1 MKVAVIDT
9 QISNIKSLVQ
19 ALRLIGNCEVL
30 ISRQNE
36 DILGADKIILPGVG
50 AFAPCMEMLKKS
62 GCVEALHEVKMRDVP
77 ILGICLGMQI
87 LASSSSEFG
96 DHVGLDFV
104 KGTVQKLPKLN
115 GEGNKMKSTHIGWS
129 RITRREEHP
138 ILANGGEQD
147 FFYFVHSYFFKPQSE
162 QDIIA
167 EVDFKGLPIP
177 AIIGHGNVVGCQFH
191 PEKSG
196 DAGLKLLS
204 SFINL

>member
-1 MKVAVIDT
+1 M
-9 QISNIKSLVQ
+9 
-19 ALRLIGNCEVL
+19 
-30 ISRQNE
+30 
-36 DILGADKIILPGVG
+36 
-50 AFAPCMEMLKKS
+50 
-62 GCVEALHEVKMRDVP
+62 P

-96 DHVGLDFV
+96 EHVGLDFV

-129 RITRREEHP
+129 RTVKRGEHP
-138 ILANGGEQD
+138 LLANWRAQD

-162 QDIIA
+162 EDIIA

-177 AIIGHGNVVGCQFH
+177 AIIGHGNVMGCQFH

-196 DAGLKLLS
+196 DNGLKLLS
-204 SFINL
+204 SFVNL